1 MRDAAKQIL
10 WPVKGVETDAAYHDI
25 APAGAQRAYAA
36 PFAMNVR
43 VRGTI
48 EERRRGGSRPGM
60 KAVEGVAAE
69 SGGRWLWPSG
79 EPVLWP
85 DGAETTFSSDEVFL
99 APDGS
104 RVIMPHAVPRVA
116 ASAGDAPEGVTI
128 ATFYRAR
135 LFAAKGTDWFCSRIG
150 DAADWDYGADRDD
163 VARAC
168 AGNVA
173 LAGRK
178 GDAVTAFM
186 PVNDSML
193 YIATARSLW
202 CLTGD
207 PCGGTIGCVSDEV
220 GISGAA
226 AWCWSGSRLFFLGS
240 DGMYGLVPGEH
251 PVHLSGAI
259 PQLKGD
265 ASAFMGYDPKE
276 NALHVFTTAGDWFV
290 DLNGET
296 PSFWPVSFG
305 TGLRPVA
312 IGTAMVGGENMAVFR
327 GADGAWRQFADNV
340 PCETSSNVALGPFRI
355 SADDSTDGFLAEL
368 HAATAQGSASVLAYV
383 YTGRTAEEAVKA
395 AILNTQF
402 SVFTFTGG
410 YNAVWRPRVRGAWC
424 VIVLASEGK
433 WAYESILAKLK
444 HTGRLRP

>member
-1 MRDAAKQIL
+1 MRTTAKQIV
-10 WPVKGVETDAAYHDI
+10 WPVRGVESIAAYHD
-25 APAGAQRAYAA
+25 ATPDTSRAYAS
-36 PFAMNVR
+36 PFAVNVR
-43 VRGTI
+43 VRGTL

-85 DGAETTFSSDEVFL
+85 GGAEITFSSDEVVF

-116 ASAGDAPEGVTI
+116 ASKGDAPEGVTI

-135 LFAAKGTDWFCSRIG
+135 LFAAKGTDWFCSRMG
-150 DAADWDYGADRDD
+150 DTADWDYGADRDD

-178 GDAVTAFM
+178 GDAITAFM
-186 PVNDSML
+186 PVDDSML

-202 CLTGD
+202 CLSGD
-207 PCGGTIGCVSDEV
+207 PCGGTIGCVSSEIGV
-220 GISGAA
+220 AGAA
-226 AWCWSGSRLFFLGS
+226 AWCWSGSRLYFLGV
-240 DGMYGLVPGEH
+240 DGLYGLAPGEH

-259 PQLKGD
+259 PALEGD
-265 ASAFMGYDPKE
+265 LSAFMGYDPKE
-276 NALHVFTTAGDWFV
+276 SALHMFTAGGDWFV
-290 DLNGET
+290 DLNEER

-305 TGLRPVA
+305 AGLRPVA
-312 IGTAMVGGENMAVFR
+312 IGKATLGGENVAIFR
-327 GADGAWRQFADNV
+327 CADGAWRQFADNV

-355 SADDSTDGFLAEL
+355 SADDSTDGFLDEL
-368 HAATAQGSASVLAYV
+368 HATMAYASAQVSASV
-383 YTGRTAEEAVKA
+383 YTGRTAEEAVRA
-395 AILNTQF
+395 ARNNSGT
-402 SVFTFTGG
+402 VFFYLSGG

-424 VIVLASEGK
+424 VIVLASAGK
-433 WAYESILAKLK
+433 WAYESIFAKLK